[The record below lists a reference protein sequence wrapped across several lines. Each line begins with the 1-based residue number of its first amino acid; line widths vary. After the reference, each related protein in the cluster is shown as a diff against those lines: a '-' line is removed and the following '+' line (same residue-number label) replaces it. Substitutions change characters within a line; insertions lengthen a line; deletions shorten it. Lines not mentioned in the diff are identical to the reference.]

1 MHILLANF
9 TKMVN
14 DTGGM
19 AKVTVAFA
27 NEMVKRGHDV
37 SLMHSDERD
46 GDFFFQIDSKVRLHN
61 IKRNAD
67 GSYIIFP
74 WYLKVMR
81 EIVRIFWKRGS
92 RTINGWFDKH
102 NLLGNIKRYVDQEE
116 PDIIVSSQTAA
127 TKLLLLDLKITLP
140 LISMSHGP
148 TEDYFT
154 HYPVDEVPA
163 LKKADVCQVLIHKY
177 EDDLKKHF
185 PNLNTA
191 VIGNGIPQ
199 YDFQADLSKEK
210 KKYTIIFVGRLAK
223 RHKRPHLLIKAFSKI
238 AEKYPNWNAELWGDR
253 DSKSYYKELEMQIM
267 SNNLQNR
274 VFLMG
279 STDNIADK
287 LRNADILAFPS
298 AFEGFSLA
306 LGEGM
311 SAGLPAVGYKN
322 SPSVNEV
329 IIDGKTGFLVDDGV
343 EPYAEALEKL
353 ISDKSLRISMG
364 KAAKEEMRQYAPEKI
379 WNKWEELMRK
389 VIKEHTVND

>member
-1 MHILLANF
+1 MRIMLANF

-19 AKVTVAFA
+19 AKVTVSFA
-27 NEMVKRGHDV
+27 NEMVRRGHDV
-37 SLMHSDERD
+37 SLMHSDEKG
-46 GDFFFQIDSKVRLHN
+46 GDFFFQVDSRVRLYN
-61 IKRNAD
+61 IKHNSD
-67 GSYIIFP
+67 GSYIVFP
-74 WYLKVMR
+74 WYLKALR
-81 EIVRIFWKRGS
+81 EVARIFWKRGS

-102 NLLGNIKRYVDQEE
+102 NLLGNIKRCIEQEQ

-127 TKLLLLDLKITLP
+127 TKLLLLDLKIALP

-163 LKKADVCQVLIHKY
+163 LKQADVCQVLIHKY
-177 EDDLKKHF
+177 ENDLKKHF
-185 PNLNTA
+185 PDLNVA

-199 YDFQADLSKEK
+199 YDFQADLSAEK

-223 RHKRPHLLIKAFSKI
+223 RHKRPHLLIKAFSQI
-238 AEKYPNWNAELWGDR
+238 ADKYPNWNVELWGDR
-253 DSKSYYKELEMQIM
+253 DSKSYYKELEILIT
-267 SNNLQNR
+267 SNELQNR

-311 SAGLPAVGYKN
+311 SAGLPVIGYK
-322 SPSVNEV
+322 SAPSVNEV
-329 IIDGKTGFLVDDGV
+329 IIDGKTGFLVEDGV
-343 EPYAEALEKL
+343 EPYAKALEKL
-353 ISDKSLRISMG
+353 ISNKNLRISMG
-364 KAAKEEMRQYAPEKI
+364 KAAKEEMRQFAPDKI
-379 WNKWEELMRK
+379 WDKWEGLMGR
-389 VIKEHTVND
+389 VIKEHVINQ